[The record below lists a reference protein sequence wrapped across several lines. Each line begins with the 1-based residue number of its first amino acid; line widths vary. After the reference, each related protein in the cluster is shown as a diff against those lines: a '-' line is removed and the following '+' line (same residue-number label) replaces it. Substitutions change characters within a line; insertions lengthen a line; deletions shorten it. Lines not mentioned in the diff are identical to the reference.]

1 MAMGRV
7 AAKKAKTR
15 PRVSQRECQL
25 ALQQVQFLGSE
36 ALRPAPQGH
45 NAKPNTQPRP
55 GPMGRLAF
63 LQGIPDWG
71 ASRDARGRSGG
82 AWGSSTIG
90 ISSKGAV
97 SVSAPDV
104 NAPSVACNIDTI
116 RET

>member
-25 ALQQVQFLGSE
+25 ALQKLQFLGSE

-71 ASRDARGRSGG
+71 ASRDAQSQHCIGGAGGGGSFFFLWDASYDSRGR
-82 AWGSSTIG
+82 
-90 ISSKGAV
+90 
-97 SVSAPDV
+97 
-104 NAPSVACNIDTI
+104 
-116 RET
+116 

>member
-1 MAMGRV
+1 MAVGRV
-7 AAKKAKTR
+7 AAKKAKTSR
-15 PRVSQRECQL
+15 RVSQRECQL

-36 ALRPAPQGH
+36 ALRPAQKET

-82 AWGSSTIG
+82 AWDSPHDQK
-90 ISSKGAV
+90 KGAW
-97 SVSAPDV
+97 SWLC
-104 NAPSVACNIDTI
+104 VAGA
-116 RET
+116 